1 MKPRRDIVI
10 CPTQY
15 SILDP
20 DHAEV
25 ICAVSDSSPELR
37 VNDRIVIVDEAGN
50 LANPALWRIASLEA
64 IPNESSNPD
73 DASSSRLY
81 RCDRVGKI
89 NDPNVVRML
98 P

>member
-1 MKPRRDIVI
+1 MKSRRDIVI

-25 ICAVSDSSPELR
+25 ICAVSDLSPELR

-50 LANPALWRIASLEA
+50 LAHPALWSISILEA
-64 IPNESSNPD
+64 IPNQSSNPD
-73 DASSSRLY
+73 EASSYCLY
-81 RCDRVGKI
+81 RCDRVGKV